1 MGDFVQA
8 YSERCALV
16 LLYRSQHHVDLSH
29 ALRRRRLRGTSDLR
43 SASGDLCGSTAA
55 GGLVRGSTAAGGLV
69 CSPTAAGG
77 LVCSSAAAGGLVRSS
92 AGPVRRSAA
101 GDLRCP
107 NNLRGTHIVRSS
119 SLLRCP
125 NNIRGSH
132 ILRSSDVLRCRGA
145 SDLRGTHIVRRP
157 CDVWR
162 SASDD
167 LRCPILCGT
176 NILRS
181 TDDLRGTNILRGTD
195 GLRGN
200 RGVWWW
206 VHVDG
211 ARLVS

>member
-1 MGDFVQA
+1 MG
-8 YSERCALV
+8 LV

-69 CSPTAAGG
+69 CSSTAAGG
-77 LVCSSAAAGGLVRSS
+77 LVCSSAAAGGVRG
-92 AGPVRRSAA
+92 AGGPVRRSAA

-132 ILRSSDVLRCRGA
+132 I
-145 SDLRGTHIVRRP
+145 
-157 CDVWR
+157 
-162 SASDD
+162 
-167 LRCPILCGT
+167 GT

-206 VHVDG
+206 VHIDG
-211 ARLVS
+211 ARLVSCDPIGPWSI